1 METYPVFIGYD
12 KREDEACRVTR
23 NSLLKLSTV
32 PLHVQW
38 LDQKALRDGGLY
50 TREEIEINGKTC
62 DAFDRKPFSTEF
74 TFTRF
79 AVPALCQYQGWAL
92 FVDGDF
98 MFRAD
103 VGELFGL
110 IDDKYA
116 VMVVQHD
123 YQPTETVKMD
133 GQPQKLY
140 YRKNWSSLILW
151 NCAHPSNRCVSLDWV
166 NRMAGLYLHAFNW
179 LEPDEIGA
187 LPETWNSLVG
197 HSNTVNPKA
206 VHFTDGAPCLEGY
219 ENVAY
224 SDEFR
229 AYA

>member
-1 METYPVFIGYD
+1 MLSD
-12 KREDEACRVTR
+12 SAACHVARR
-23 NSLLKLSTV
+23 SLLKHSTV

-38 LDQKALRDGGLY
+38 LDQQALRDGGLY
-50 TREEIEINGKTC
+50 TREEIEIDGKKC

-92 FVDGDF
+92 FMDGDF
-98 MFRAD
+98 MLRAD
-103 VGELFGL
+103 IKELFEL
-110 IDDKYA
+110 CDEQYA

-123 YQPTETVKMD
+123 FKPKETMKMD
-133 GQPQKLY
+133 GVPQKLY

-151 NCAHPSNRCVSLDWV
+151 NCSHPANRCVSFDWV
-166 NRMAGLYLHAFNW
+166 NKMAGLYLHAFNW
-179 LEPDEIGA
+179 LEPDEIGEI
-187 LPETWNSLVG
+187 PETWNALVG
-197 HSNTVNPKA
+197 HSNVANPKA
-206 VHFTDGAPCLEGY
+206 VHFTDGSPDFPGY

-224 SDEFR
+224 ADEWR